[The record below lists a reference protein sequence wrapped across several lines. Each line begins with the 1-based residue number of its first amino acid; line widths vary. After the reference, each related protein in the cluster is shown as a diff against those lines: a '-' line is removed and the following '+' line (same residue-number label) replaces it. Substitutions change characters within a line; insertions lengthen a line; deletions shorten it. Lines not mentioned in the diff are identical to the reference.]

1 MSTAIEIVLKSDFR
15 DLIQVYIATF
25 AHSYARL
32 NSGPADFD
40 QDLAIYDSLINS
52 KSDDIIRAAAFSI
65 TGYSHLYKVLPR
77 ETFDEFKI
85 IYYLGLAIERH
96 LTKAGHA
103 KIVQVHMFTLI
114 GLMDEA
120 LRRKGV
126 VKPQLTGAMT
136 QLIRFGYFDRELGNT
151 GCYLIY
157 KCSSTAPKH
166 QDAA

>member
-1 MSTAIEIVLKSDFR
+1 MSKTIEVILKKDFR

-40 QDLAIYDSLINS
+40 KDLVVYDNLINA
-52 KSDDIIRAAAFSI
+52 KAEDIIRAAAFGIS
-65 TGYSHLYKVLPR
+65 GYSNLYKVMPR

-85 IYYLGLAIERH
+85 IYYLGLAIEKH

-120 LRRKGV
+120 LKRKGV
-126 VKPQLTGAMT
+126 LKPQLTGAMT
-136 QLIRFGYFDRELGNT
+136 TLIRFGHFDRELGNT

-157 KCSSTAPKH
+157 KCSSTAPSH
-166 QDAA
+166 MAA